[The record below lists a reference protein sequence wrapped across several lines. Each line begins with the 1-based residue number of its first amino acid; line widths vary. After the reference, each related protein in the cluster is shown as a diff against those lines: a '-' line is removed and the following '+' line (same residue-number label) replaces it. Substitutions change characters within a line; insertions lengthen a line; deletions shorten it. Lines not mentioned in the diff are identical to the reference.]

1 MYLRSSLDQEKLLN
15 MAVSTENETNEE
27 FYLKKKINKKKIKIK
42 KLKKQ
47 KQKLSMEGALGIDES
62 NPGTI
67 QNIKE

>member
-27 FYLKKKINKKKIKIK
+27 FDLIK

>member
-1 MYLRSSLDQEKLLN
+1 MNQ
-15 MAVSTENETNEE
+15 
-27 FYLKKKINKKKIKIK
+27 LKQ
-42 KLKKQ
+42 Q

>member
-27 FYLKKKINKKKIKIK
+27 FDLKKKINKKKIKIK

-47 KQKLSMEGALGIDES
+47 NQKL
-62 NPGTI
+62 
-67 QNIKE
+67 

>member
-1 MYLRSSLDQEKLLN
+1 

-27 FYLKKKINKKKIKIK
+27 FDLKKKINKKKIKIK